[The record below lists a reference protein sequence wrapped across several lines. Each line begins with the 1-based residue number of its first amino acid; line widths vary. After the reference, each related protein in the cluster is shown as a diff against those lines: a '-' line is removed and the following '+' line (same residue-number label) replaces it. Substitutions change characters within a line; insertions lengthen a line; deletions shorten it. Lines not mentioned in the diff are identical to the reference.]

1 MNKKLEQNISDLQET
16 FFKNGWCE
24 IKPESIGFSNNI
36 SDSISRIKESEY
48 RLSAKNLGIFS
59 LPQKK
64 INAHKVFNQ
73 INKNESLLKY
83 VEIITGRRLEIS
95 CIMQMLTIGESK
107 SLQWHRDSY
116 SRGNNFIGPIP
127 QVVKLMLVNKTVTN
141 QDGPFQV
148 ISGSHILDF
157 NSKLFDKILPFL
169 KMGDI
174 RSFSCKKN
182 TCILFDGR
190 ILHRRLFSTKKAK
203 RSVTIISLT
212 SPYK

>member
-1 MNKKLEQNISDLQET
+1 MEQIITELQVD

-24 IKPESIGFSNNI
+24 IKPELIGFSNNI
-36 SDSISRIKESEY
+36 SDSISRIKKSEY
-48 RLSAKNLGIFS
+48 QLSAKNLGIFS
-59 LPQKK
+59 LPQKR
-64 INAHKVFNQ
+64 INEHRIFNQ
-73 INKNESLLKY
+73 IFKNESFINY

-127 QVVKLMLVNKTVTN
+127 QVVKLMLLNETVTN

-157 NSKLFDKILPFL
+157 NNKVFDKILPFI
-169 KMGDI
+169 KMKDI
-174 RSFSCKKN
+174 KSFSCKKN